1 MRKIQVSISTI
12 KENTYAVHGRVT
24 TTDEDGN
31 VTVVNRVS
39 KTVSTYDEAIA
50 EAQKLNDNG

>member
-12 KENTYAVHGRVT
+12 DENTYAVHGRVT

-31 VTVVNRVS
+31 VTVVDRVS
-39 KTVSTYDEAIA
+39 KTVATYDEALL
-50 EAQKLNDNG
+50 EAQNLNENG